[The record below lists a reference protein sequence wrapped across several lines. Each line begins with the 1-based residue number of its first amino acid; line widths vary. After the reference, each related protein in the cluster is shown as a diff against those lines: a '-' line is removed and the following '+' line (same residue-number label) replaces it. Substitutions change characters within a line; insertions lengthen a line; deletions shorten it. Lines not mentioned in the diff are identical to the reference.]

1 MSRFLPVLAAASVLA
16 VLAAAPALGGRLP
29 ARFSAVPGNPADRLA
44 DRPIE
49 PPRYDPA
56 TRCSRKQRPGVEKL
70 EAWLSKETRGASWGS
85 YRCEKW
91 GSGRASLHSE
101 GRALD
106 WHLDASRRA
115 DARAARRL
123 IRLLL
128 APDRAGNPR
137 ALARRMGVQEIIWDC
152 GYWGAAMDRFVDYRP
167 CLNRRGEL
175 RRRVSPT
182 LAHRDHIHLGLTRA
196 GAAGRTSFWS
206 YR

>member
-1 MSRFLPVLAAASVLA
+1 MFRLLPVLAAASLLGVLA
-16 VLAAAPALGGRLP
+16 PAPAVADRLP
-29 ARFSAVPGNPADRLA
+29 AGFAAVAGNPADRLA

-49 PPRYDPA
+49 PPVYDPA
-56 TRCSRKQRPGVEKL
+56 TRCSRKERPGVEKL
-70 EAWLSKETRGASWGS
+70 EAWLSERTRGASWGS
-85 YRCEKW
+85 YRCERW
-91 GSGRASLHSE
+91 GAGRASLHSE

-106 WHLDASRRA
+106 WRLDATRRA

-128 APDRAGNPR
+128 APDRAGNAR

-152 GYWGAAMDRFVDYRP
+152 AYWGAAMDGFVDYRP
-167 CLNRRGEL
+167 CSNGRGRL
-175 RRRVSPT
+175 RRRMSPT

-206 YR
+206 YP